1 MTIFRRPKLSG
12 DNQSSSDFLLRDAL
26 SQYGLTISAN
36 DSMRTLVSLNMD
48 DIDFLESLQL
58 IEEVIG
64 PVIDKK
70 SMQPAMQLDEV
81 VALIDEARSGK
92 SC

>member
-1 MTIFRRPKLSG
+1 
-12 DNQSSSDFLLRDAL
+12 
-26 SQYGLTISAN
+26 
-36 DSMRTLVSLNMD
+36 MRTLVSLNMD